1 MKLKAIPLITLI
13 AIFIASIL
21 TLLNHYHIIGIPET
35 ALMVFRWLAIV
46 SLLLYGWEKKSL
58 TSWILISMVVGAEI
72 GNDFSEI
79 AINLQVLSKVFL
91 KMIKTIVAPLLFA
104 TLVYGIAGHSDLKQ
118 VGRMGWKSLVYFEV
132 VTTLALFI
140 GLLAINISKAGVGIK
155 APTEITETLEKV
167 EPQTT
172 TDIILHVFPENI
184 AKSIAEGQVLQV
196 VVFSIIFGIALAMV
210 REDKRR
216 PMLKAAES
224 LSEVMFK
231 FTNIVMYFAP
241 IGVGAAIAFT
251 VGHMGLGILLNLF
264 QLLAT
269 LYVALIAFL
278 LLILLPIA
286 LIVGVPIKKFLQAIA
301 EPVSI
306 AFATTSS
313 EAALPRAMESMQKL
327 GVPQKIVAF
336 VIPTGYSFNL
346 DGTTLYLALAAIF
359 VAQAAGIDMSIGQQ
373 LVIVFTLMLT
383 SKGVA
388 GVPRAS
394 LVILLGTA
402 ASFNLPV
409 WPIFII
415 LGIDELMDMARTSV
429 NVIGNCLATVV
440 IAKWEGEFNE
450 NGKGLIRYDEK
461 DEVYFEW
468 KMELDTIK
476 FKFNPKNGSNDFVL
490 GAEKFILFNRIFFNN
505 SFFICTISSLG

>member
-1 MKLKAIPLITLI
+1 MKFKAIPLITLST
-13 AIFIASIL
+13 IFVAALL
-21 TLLNHYHIIGIPET
+21 TITNHYQIIGITEPV
-35 ALMVFRWLAIV
+35 LFFFRWLAIA
-46 SLLLYGWEKKSL
+46 SLIALGFQKRTL
-58 TSWILISMVVGAEI
+58 TTWILISMVIGASI
-72 GNDFSEI
+72 GHDFPAI

-91 KMIKTIVAPLLFA
+91 KMIKTIVAPLLFG

-118 VGRMGWKSLVYFEV
+118 VGRMGWKSIVYFEL

-140 GLLAINISKAGVGIK
+140 GLAAINISKAGVGIK
-155 APTEITETLEKV
+155 APAVINETLEKV

-172 TDIILHVFPENI
+172 TDIILHAFPENI

-251 VGHMGLGILLNLF
+251 VGHMGLGILINLF

-278 LLILLPIA
+278 LLVLFPIA
-286 LIVGVPIKKFLQAIA
+286 FFVGVPIKKFLKAVA

-313 EAALPRAMESMQKL
+313 EAALPRAMEAMERI
-327 GVPQKIVAF
+327 GVPRKIVAF

-346 DGTTLYLALAAIF
+346 DGTTLYLALAVIF
-359 VAQAAGIDMSIGQQ
+359 VAQAAGIELTFGHQ

-429 NVIGNCLATVV
+429 NVFGNCLATVV
-440 IAKWEGEFNE
+440 IAKWENEFDE
-450 NGKGLIRYDEK
+450 NANHEELI
-461 DEVYFEW
+461 
-468 KMELDTIK
+468 EL
-476 FKFNPKNGSNDFVL
+476 
-490 GAEKFILFNRIFFNN
+490 
-505 SFFICTISSLG
+505 